1 MERIACVYCITLPIG
16 GMHWVVQCSSPATKR
31 FPKKCLN
38 AFARQHIQSTWQTI
52 LRSWNTFDWAS
63 LAKHPES
70 SSASL
75 FFSLICPPIV
85 FARRPPIME
94 FACNS
99 ETFDVVMWRLETQQT
114 IARGSNFYF
123 KVQHGLDQY
132 HNWYWILVNIL
143 LSDVW
148 LRLWSWILVEILKL
162 GLAKIWK
169 FKFLWR
175 YWCLVEIFKL
185 RLGRDSEDE
194 I

>member
-1 MERIACVYCITLPIG
+1 MPLPDNLYKVPDKLSSDPGTLLIG
-16 GMHWVVQCSSPATKR
+16 RVWPNIQRAQRPRCSSVWFVLPL
-31 FPKKCLN
+31 FL
-38 AFARQHIQSTWQTI
+38 HIDLLLWI
-52 LRSWNTFDWAS
+52 
-63 LAKHPES
+63 
-70 SSASL
+70 
-75 FFSLICPPIV
+75 
-85 FARRPPIME
+85 

-114 IARGSNFYF
+114 ITRGSNFYF

-132 HNWYWILVNIL
+132 HNWNRILVHIL

-148 LRLWSWILVEILKL
+148 LRSWSWILVEILKL

-169 FKFLWR
+169 LKFLWR

-194 I
+194 ILSRFV